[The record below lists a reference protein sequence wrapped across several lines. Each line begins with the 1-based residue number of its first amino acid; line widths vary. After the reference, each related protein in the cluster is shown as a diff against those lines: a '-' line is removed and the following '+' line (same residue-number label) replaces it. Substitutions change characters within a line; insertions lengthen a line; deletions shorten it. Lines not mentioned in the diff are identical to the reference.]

1 VDKWIRLRHVVSI
14 AGAVRDKATSR
25 PINGARVEITEY
37 PEAFG
42 ALLAAKAANPAWTR
56 RRERL
61 DRVYSRAD
69 GLFCFVDLP
78 AGRYR
83 LNVSAPE
90 MGTRYGVV
98 KVENL
103 EVQTDPGE
111 GRVPVTPA
119 DVELPPTRIHGTVTD
134 AVTGQPIPGAR
145 VRLLGDTVVVKTGD
159 DGTYDLS
166 QQIAGKPTLHVATP
180 GYKPEA
186 RKLELAAGQERV
198 EDLALQSASDGDV
211 RATR

>member
-1 VDKWIRLRHVVSI
+1 VDPEKPIRHVVSI
-14 AGAVRDKATSR
+14 AGAVRDKATQR
-25 PINGARVEITEY
+25 PIAGALVEVAEG
-37 PEAFG
+37 PPAFR

-69 GLFCFVDLP
+69 GAFCFVDLP
-78 AGRYR
+78 AGSYR

-90 MGTRYGVV
+90 MGTRYGEG

-103 EVQTDPGE
+103 EVQPDPGN
-111 GRVPVTPA
+111 GRVPVVQA

-134 AVTGQPIPGAR
+134 AVTGMPIPGAR
-145 VRLLGDTVVVKTGD
+145 VRLLGDTVVVKTSD
-159 DGTYDLS
+159 DGMYDLS
-166 QQIAGKPTLHVATP
+166 QQIAGEPTLQVTALH
-180 GYKPEA
+180 YKPEA

-198 EDLALQSASDGDV
+198 EDLALQPVSEAK
-211 RATR
+211 

>member
-1 VDKWIRLRHVVSI
+1 VDPEKPIRHVVSI
-14 AGAVRDKATSR
+14 AGAVRDKATQR
-25 PINGARVEITEY
+25 PIAGALVEIAEG
-37 PEAFG
+37 PPAFR

-69 GLFCFVDLP
+69 GAFCFVDLP

-103 EVQTDPGE
+103 EVQPDPGE
-111 GRVPVTPA
+111 GRVPVARA

-134 AVTGQPIPGAR
+134 AVTEKPIPGAR

-159 DGTYDLS
+159 DGAYDLS
-166 QQIAGKPTLHVATP
+166 QQIAGEPTLQVTAP
-180 GYKPEA
+180 RYKPEA
-186 RKLELAAGQERV
+186 RKLKLAAGQERV
-198 EDLALQSASDGDV
+198 ENPALQPVSE
-211 RATR
+211 AT

>member
-1 VDKWIRLRHVVSI
+1 MDPEKPIRHVVSI
-14 AGAVRDKATSR
+14 AGAVRDKATQR
-25 PINGARVEITEY
+25 PIAGALVEVAEGPPT
-37 PEAFG
+37 FR

-61 DRVYSRAD
+61 DRVYSRMD
-69 GLFCFVDLP
+69 GAFCFVDLP

-98 KVENL
+98 RVENL
-103 EVQTDPGE
+103 EVQPDPGE

-119 DVELPPTRIHGTVTD
+119 DVELPSTRIHGTVTD
-134 AVTGQPIPGAR
+134 AVTGKPIPGAR

-159 DGTYDLS
+159 DGAYDLS
-166 QQIAGKPTLHVATP
+166 QQIAGKPTLQVTAP
-180 GYKPEA
+180 RYKPEA

-198 EDLALQSASDGDV
+198 EDLALQPVSE
-211 RATR
+211 AT